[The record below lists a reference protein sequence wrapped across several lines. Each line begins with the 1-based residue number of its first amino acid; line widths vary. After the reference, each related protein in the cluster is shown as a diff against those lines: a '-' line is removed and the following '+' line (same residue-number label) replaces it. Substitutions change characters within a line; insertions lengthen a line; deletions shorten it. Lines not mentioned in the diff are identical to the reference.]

1 MKYFDY
7 RLVESEYS
15 INYDCKHIIKRIAG
29 FVISEKRN
37 ITLIKSSIN
46 KNILVEILKDKQQY
60 VEHLIN
66 PKDRQNVPAAV
77 SLFKL
82 IKSVSENINE
92 GNHIKADALSEYQ
105 LLAKIVDL
113 LLSIFVNP
121 SISLFKQLCNL
132 ALLSHVILFV
142 YRKHKTAFLTN
153 DLYSDIQSTIQDAF
167 VCAAKKVENNS
178 TSPLFLYQLGTDQL
192 ENLFSTI
199 RTLSHSRNYN

>member
-77 SLFKL
+77 SLFKWWKESHYSVIY
-82 IKSVSENINE
+82 IKIM
-92 GNHIKADALSEYQ
+92 
-105 LLAKIVDL
+105 KI
-113 LLSIFVNP
+113 
-121 SISLFKQLCNL
+121 
-132 ALLSHVILFV
+132 
-142 YRKHKTAFLTN
+142 
-153 DLYSDIQSTIQDAF
+153 
-167 VCAAKKVENNS
+167 
-178 TSPLFLYQLGTDQL
+178 
-192 ENLFSTI
+192 
-199 RTLSHSRNYN
+199 